1 MIDPS
6 LITSVDPPPSGD
18 HLNTAN
24 HRAWRHIIEMRTSV
38 HAEEE
43 IRVII
48 GDVAQQLKDK
58 FPTIYGD
65 MDKNGVDEWVFTHS
79 KV

>member
-1 MIDPS
+1 
-6 LITSVDPPPSGD
+6 
-18 HLNTAN
+18 
-24 HRAWRHIIEMRTSV
+24 MRTSV

-43 IRVII
+43 IRAIMS
-48 GDVAQQLKDK
+48 DVAQQLKDK

-65 MDKNGVDEWVFTHS
+65 MSLNNVGEWVFTHS